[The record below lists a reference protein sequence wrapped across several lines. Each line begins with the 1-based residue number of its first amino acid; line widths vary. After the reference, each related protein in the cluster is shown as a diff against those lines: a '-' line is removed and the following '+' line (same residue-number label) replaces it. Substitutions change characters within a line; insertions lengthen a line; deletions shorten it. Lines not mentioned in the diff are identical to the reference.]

1 MKSKLDRQ
9 YVLPDYKKYSK
20 YERRR
25 INETA
30 SFVHLNLTYE
40 ALDPDTVAKARQA
53 IAAQPDAEV
62 LARVLGI

>member
-9 YVLPDYKKYSK
+9 YVWPAYKKYSE
-20 YERRR
+20 YERRG

-30 SFVHLNLTYE
+30 SFAHLNLTYK
-40 ALDPDTVAKARQA
+40 ALDPDTVAKARQV

-62 LARVLGI
+62 LARMLGI

>member
-30 SFVHLNLTYE
+30 SLVHLNLTYE
-40 ALDPDTVAKARQA
+40 ALDPDTVAKARQV

>member
-30 SFVHLNLTYE
+30 SFAYLNLTYK
-40 ALDPDTVAKARQA
+40 ALDPDAVAKARQV

-62 LARVLGI
+62 LARMLGI

>member
-9 YVLPDYKKYSK
+9 HVWPDYKKY
-20 YERRR
+20 ERRG

-30 SFVHLNLTYE
+30 SFAHLNLTFK
-40 ALDPDTVAKARQA
+40 ALDPDTVAKARQV

-62 LARVLGI
+62 LARMLGI

>member
-30 SFVHLNLTYE
+30 SLVHLYQSYE
-40 ALDPDTVAKARQA
+40 PLDPDTVAKARQV